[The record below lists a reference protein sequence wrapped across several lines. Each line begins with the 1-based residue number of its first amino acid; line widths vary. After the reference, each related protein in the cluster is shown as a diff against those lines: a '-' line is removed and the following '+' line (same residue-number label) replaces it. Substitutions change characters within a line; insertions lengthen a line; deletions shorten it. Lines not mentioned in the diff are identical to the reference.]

1 MEAGGS
7 SRPAGVSS
15 PPRWTGLHAEYS
27 PPKADAEVSAEPG
40 RRSETRRPH
49 LVNYGASRLSTPV
62 SFIPLPENG
71 EHVLHAA
78 VREW

>member
-1 MEAGGS
+1 MESGSGSGGARS
-7 SRPAGVSS
+7 PAP

-27 PPKADAEVSAEPG
+27 PPKPGAEAAAEPG
-40 RRSETRRPH
+40 LCAETRRPH

-71 EHVLHAA
+71 NT
-78 VREW
+78 RR